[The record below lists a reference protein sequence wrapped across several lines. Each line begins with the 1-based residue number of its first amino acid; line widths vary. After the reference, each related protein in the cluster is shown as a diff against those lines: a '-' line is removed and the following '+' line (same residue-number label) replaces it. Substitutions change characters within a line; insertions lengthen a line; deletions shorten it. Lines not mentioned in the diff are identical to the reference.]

1 MKKLPLISLVSFFI
15 LIPTITLAKEEAG
28 YEYNLVEKK
37 GINNYYFFDEPST
50 KSNFDKRY
58 PKNETTTTN
67 YTLFKDFENEWI
79 KTKSEEITL
88 SNNCNDYKQKY
99 PSKECWSYAK
109 FYYIFNEIEKNGRT
123 IKASNY
129 ITKDDISQEESNI
142 EKQDIYNKELRDSW
156 ENTTIIYHGH
166 SGYKKNISGE
176 WYNSTK
182 NDNAEATAILKEKDI
197 PTDIKILSSDSEKY
211 VSLICSAI
219 KTENDVQLVGY
230 DNKPIENDE
239 IGKRPTIVRINREYK
254 TYDAENN
261 KYDGIE
267 IDWNNLKTSMP
278 NGSSTNYCDGKIY
291 KTKQLTEDT
300 NGVVHSAVLYK
311 MQEISTEKQCVE
323 IKKTSSAKCN
333 ESAKME
339 NLKCL
344 KTITKGKNRRDVK
357 LDQTATLTNILTP
370 TKIYQGGGIKLGFM
384 YYNTVKWNFSDE
396 EKYGDDDSGIR
407 DLLESKL
414 KKLDELE
421 NDIVV
426 DVSLKDENGDEIGK
440 IGNIQ
445 KSCTRDD
452 DDSEFNEGKTVT
464 TTCTFLL
471 PESIVD
477 LGTGKVTY
485 KNNSGQGINNEY
497 YTPITYTGYLYLE
510 ATISNIGVLKDVDK
524 WTDNWT
530 LTYGGENDDSCK
542 VNVTS
547 RLYKPNQKNEYAFI
561 YRPIDINN
569 PFPNRNAGV
578 NWYDWYSIPANKERL
593 KSSYSKKEYQVILD
607 NQSVSKIK
615 EDNKNNNYLDWRG
628 INKDTEKSE
637 FIDKYNRY
645 FSVRDQEGGNS

>member
-1 MKKLPLISLVSFFI
+1 MKKLPLITLLSFSI
-15 LIPTITLAKEEAG
+15 LIPTITLADNKDG
-28 YEYNLVEKK
+28 YEYNLVEKT

-50 KSNFDKRY
+50 KSNFKERY
-58 PKNETTTTN
+58 EKNETTTTN

-79 KTKSEEITL
+79 KTNSEEIML
-88 SNNCNDYKQKY
+88 SNNCEQEY
-99 PSKECWSYAK
+99 PNKECWSYAK
-109 FYYIFNEIEKNGRT
+109 FYYIYNQIEKNGRT

-129 ITKDDISQEESNI
+129 IKNDDISQEESNI

-166 SGYKKNISGE
+166 GGYKKNISGK
-176 WYNSTK
+176 WYNSAG
-182 NDNAEATAILKEKDI
+182 NNNAEATAILTEKNIPSDI
-197 PTDIKILSSDSEKY
+197 NILSSDSRRY

-219 KTENDVQLVGY
+219 KTKNEVLLV
-230 DNKPIENDE
+230 DDKNNPILNNEIE
-239 IGKRPTIVRINREYK
+239 IGKRSTIVRINREYK

-261 KYDGIE
+261 KYGGIE
-267 IDWNNLKTSMP
+267 IDWNNLKTYMP
-278 NGSSTNYCDGKIY
+278 NGSSTNYCDEKIY
-291 KTKQLTEDT
+291 KTKQLTEEE

-323 IKKTSSAKCN
+323 IKKKSSAKCN
-333 ESAKME
+333 ESTKME

-384 YYNTVKWNFSDE
+384 YYNTVKWNFSED
-396 EKYGDDDSGIR
+396 EKYGDDSEIR
-407 DLLESKL
+407 TLLASKL
-414 KKLDELE
+414 KSTEEIE
-421 NDIVV
+421 NDITVEV
-426 DVSLKDENGDEIGK
+426 YLKDENGKKYNID
-440 IGNIQ
+440 NIQ
-445 KSCTRDD
+445 KKCTRDD
-452 DDSEFNEGKTVT
+452 DNREFEKDKTVT

-471 PESIVD
+471 PKSIVD

-485 KNNSGQGINNEY
+485 KDSPGQGINNEY
-497 YTPITYTGYLYLE
+497 YTPITYTGKLSLE
-510 ATISNIGVLKDVDK
+510 ATISNIGVLKDVD
-524 WTDNWT
+524 NWT
-530 LTYGGENDDSCK
+530 NNWKLTYDGENDDSCK

-547 RLYKPNQKNEYAFI
+547 RLYKPNQSNKYAFI

-593 KSSYSKKEYQVILD
+593 KSSYSKQEYQVILD

-615 EDNKNNNYLDWRG
+615 EYNKKNNYLDWKG
-628 INKDTEKSE
+628 INEETGKSE
-637 FIDKYNRY
+637 FIERIL
-645 FSVRDQEGGNS
+645 EGGNP

>member
-15 LIPTITLAKEEAG
+15 LIPTITLADNKGG
-28 YEYNLVEKK
+28 YEYNVVEKA

-50 KSNFDKRY
+50 ESNLKEHSKKS
-58 PKNETTTTN
+58 TTN

-79 KTKSEEITL
+79 KAKSEEIML
-88 SNNCNDYKQKY
+88 SNNCNDYRQKN

-129 ITKDDISQEESNI
+129 IKKDDISQEESNI
-142 EKQDIYNKELRDSW
+142 EKEDIYNKELRDNW

-197 PTDIKILSSDSEKY
+197 PTDFKILSSDSKKY

-219 KTENDVQLVGY
+219 KTQNAVQLVGY
-230 DNKPIENDE
+230 DDKPIEEDK
-239 IGKRPTIVRINREYK
+239 IGERPTIVRIIREYK
-254 TYDAENN
+254 TYNAENN

-267 IDWNNLKTSMP
+267 IDWNTLKMSMP

-323 IKKTSSAKCN
+323 IKNTSSAKCN

-339 NLKCL
+339 NVKCL

-384 YYNTVKWNFSDE
+384 YYNTVKWNFSED
-396 EKYGDDDSGIR
+396 EKYGDDSEIR
-407 DLLESKL
+407 TLLASKL
-414 KKLDELE
+414 KSTEEIE
-421 NDIVV
+421 NDITVEV
-426 DVSLKDENGDEIGK
+426 YLKDENGKKYNID
-440 IGNIQ
+440 NIQ
-445 KSCTRDD
+445 KKCTRDD
-452 DDSEFNEGKTVT
+452 DNSKFEEDKTVT

-471 PESIVD
+471 PKSIVD

-485 KNNSGQGINNEY
+485 KNSPGQGINNEY
-497 YTPITYTGYLYLE
+497 YTPITYTGELSLE
-510 ATISNIGVLKDVDK
+510 ATISNIGVLKDVD
-524 WTDNWT
+524 NWT
-530 LTYGGENDDSCK
+530 NNWKLTYDGENDDSCK

-561 YRPIDINN
+561 YRPIDLNN

-593 KSSYSKKEYQVILD
+593 KSSYSKKEYQVELD

-615 EDNKNNNYLDWRG
+615 EYNKNNNYLDWTG
-628 INKDTEKSE
+628 INKETGESE
-637 FIDKYNRY
+637 FINKYNIDRI
-645 FSVRDQEGGNS
+645 QEGGNP

>member
-15 LIPTITLAKEEAG
+15 LIPTITLADNKGG
-28 YEYNLVEKK
+28 YEYNVVEKA

-50 KSNFDKRY
+50 ESNLKEHSKKS
-58 PKNETTTTN
+58 TTN

-79 KTKSEEITL
+79 KTKSEEIML
-88 SNNCNDYKQKY
+88 SNNCNDYKQKN

-129 ITKDDISQEESNI
+129 IKKDDISQEESNI
-142 EKQDIYNKELRDSW
+142 EKEDIYNKELRDNW
-156 ENTTIIYHGH
+156 ESTTIIYHGH

-176 WYNSTK
+176 WYNSTR

-197 PTDIKILSSDSEKY
+197 PTDFKILSSDSKKY

-219 KTENDVQLVGY
+219 KTQNAVQLVGY
-230 DNKPIENDE
+230 DDKPIEEDK
-239 IGKRPTIVRINREYK
+239 IGERPTIVRIIREYK
-254 TYDAENN
+254 TYNAENN

-267 IDWNNLKTSMP
+267 IDWNTLKMSMP

-323 IKKTSSAKCN
+323 IKNTSSAKCN

-339 NLKCL
+339 NVKCL

-384 YYNTVKWNFSDE
+384 YYNTVKWNFSED
-396 EKYGDDDSGIR
+396 EKYGDDSEIR
-407 DLLESKL
+407 TLLASKL
-414 KKLDELE
+414 KSTEEIE
-421 NDIVV
+421 NDITVEV
-426 DVSLKDENGDEIGK
+426 YLKDENGKKYNID
-440 IGNIQ
+440 NIQ
-445 KSCTRDD
+445 KKCTRDD
-452 DDSEFNEGKTVT
+452 DNSEFEKDKTVT

-471 PESIVD
+471 PESIVE
-477 LGTGKVTY
+477 LGTGKVNY
-485 KNNSGQGINNEY
+485 NNRSGQGINNEY
-497 YTPITYTGYLYLE
+497 YTPITYTGYLSLE
-510 ATISNIGVLKDVDK
+510 ATISNIGVLKDVD
-524 WTDNWT
+524 NWT
-530 LTYGGENDDSCK
+530 NNWKLTYDGENDDSCK

-547 RLYKPNQKNEYAFI
+547 RLYKPDQSNKYAFI
-561 YRPIDINN
+561 YRPIDLNN

-578 NWYDWYSIPANKERL
+578 NWYSWYEEPANKNRL
-593 KSSYSKKEYQVILD
+593 ESSYDEVEYQMKLD
-607 NQSVSKIK
+607 NQKVNDIK
-615 EDNKNNNYLDWRG
+615 RYNNLHSYLDWYG
-628 INKDTEKSE
+628 ISDSGKSN
-637 FIDKYNRY
+637 F
-645 FSVRDQEGGNS
+645 VRDYGGDTP

>member
-1 MKKLPLISLVSFFI
+1 MKKLPLITLLSFSI
-15 LIPTITLAKEEAG
+15 LIPTITLAKEKNG

-50 KSNFDKRY
+50 ESDLKEHSQKS
-58 PKNETTTTN
+58 TTN

-79 KTKSEEITL
+79 KTKSEEIML

-142 EKQDIYNKELRDSW
+142 EKEDIYNKELRDSW

-176 WYNSTK
+176 WYSSTI
-182 NDNAEATAILKEKDI
+182 NDNDEATAILKEKDI
-197 PTDIKILSSDSEKY
+197 PTDFKILSSDSKKY

-219 KTENDVQLVGY
+219 KTQNTVQLVDY
-230 DNKPIENDE
+230 DDKPIEDDK
-239 IGKRPTIVRINREYK
+239 IGERPTIVRIKREYK
-254 TYDAENN
+254 TYENN
-261 KYDGIE
+261 KYYDGTE
-267 IDWNNLKTSMP
+267 IDWNNFKT
-278 NGSSTNYCDGKIY
+278 NGPKVSSTNYCDGKIY

-339 NLKCL
+339 NVKCL

-384 YYNTVKWNFSDE
+384 YYNTVKWNFSED
-396 EKYGDDDSGIR
+396 EKYGDDSEIR
-407 DLLESKL
+407 TLLASKL
-414 KKLDELE
+414 KSTEEIE
-421 NDIVV
+421 NDITVEV
-426 DVSLKDENGDEIGK
+426 YLKDENGKKYNID
-440 IGNIQ
+440 NIQ
-445 KSCTRDD
+445 KKCTRDD
-452 DDSEFNEGKTVT
+452 DNSEFEEDKTVT

-471 PESIVD
+471 PKSIVD

-485 KNNSGQGINNEY
+485 KNDPGQGINNEY
-497 YTPITYTGYLYLE
+497 YTPITYNGELSLY
-510 ATISNIGVLKDVDK
+510 AKISKIGVLKEKDVDG

-530 LTYGGENDDSCK
+530 LTYDGENDDSCK

-547 RLYKPNQKNEYAFI
+547 RLYKPNQSNKYAFI

-593 KSSYSKKEYQVILD
+593 KSSYSKQEYQMKLD
-607 NQSVSKIK
+607 NQKVNDIK
-615 EDNKNNNYLDWRG
+615 RYNNLHSYLDWYG
-628 INKDTEKSE
+628 ISDSGKSN
-637 FIDKYNRY
+637 F
-645 FSVRDQEGGNS
+645 VRDYGGDTP

>member
-15 LIPTITLAKEEAG
+15 LIPTITLAKSKNG

-50 KSNFDKRY
+50 KSNFDERY
-58 PKNETTTTN
+58 QKNETTTTN

-79 KTKSEEITL
+79 KTNSQEIML
-88 SNNCNDYKQKY
+88 SNNCEQEY
-99 PSKECWSYAK
+99 PGQECWSYAK
-109 FYYIFNEIEKNGRT
+109 FYYIFNEIEKKGRT

-129 ITKDDISQEESNI
+129 ITPDDISQKESNI
-142 EKQDIYNKELRDSW
+142 EKNDIYNKELRDDW
-156 ENTTIIYHGH
+156 EKTTIIYHGH
-166 SGYKKNISGE
+166 SGYKKDISGE

-182 NDNAEATAILKEKDI
+182 NDNDEATAILKEKDI
-197 PTDIKILSSDSEKY
+197 PTDFNILSSDSKKY

-219 KTENDVQLVGY
+219 KTENDVKLVGY
-230 DNKPIENDE
+230 DDKPIKDDK
-239 IGKRPTIVRINREYK
+239 IGERPTIVRIIRKYK
-254 TYDAENN
+254 TYNAENN

-267 IDWNNLKTSMP
+267 IDWNNLKTNMP

-291 KTKQLTEDT
+291 KTKQLTNDT

-384 YYNTVKWNFSDE
+384 YYNTVKWEFSDDE
-396 EKYGDDDSGIR
+396 QYGNDDSEIR
-407 DLLESKL
+407 VLLESKL
-414 KKLDELE
+414 KRLDELK

-426 DVSLKDENGDEIGK
+426 EVSLKDENGDEISK

-452 DDSEFNEGKTVT
+452 DDSEFTKGKTVT

-471 PESIVD
+471 PMSIVD

-485 KNNSGQGINNEY
+485 KNKPGQGINNEY
-497 YTPITYTGYLYLE
+497 YTPITYTGDLYLE
-510 ATISNIGVLKDVDK
+510 ATIKNVSVLKDVDK

-547 RLYKPNQKNEYAFI
+547 RLYKPNQSNKYAFI

-593 KSSYSKKEYQVILD
+593 KSSYSKQEYQVILD

-615 EDNKNNNYLDWRG
+615 EYNKNNNYLDWKG
-628 INKDTEKSE
+628 INEETGKSE
-637 FIDKYNRY
+637 FIERIL
-645 FSVRDQEGGNS
+645 EGGNP

>member
-15 LIPTITLAKEEAG
+15 LIPTITLAEEKDG

-50 KSNFDKRY
+50 KSDFDKRY
-58 PKNETTTTN
+58 QKNETTTTN

-123 IKASNY
+123 IKASN
-129 ITKDDISQEESNI
+129 I

-156 ENTTIIYHGH
+156 ENTTIIYHSH

-230 DNKPIENDE
+230 DDIPIENDE
-239 IGKRPTIVRINREYK
+239 IRKRPTIVRINREYK
-254 TYDAENN
+254 TYDAKNN

-267 IDWNNLKTSMP
+267 IDWNNFKKSMP
-278 NGSSTNYCDGKIY
+278 NDSSTNYCDGKIY

-311 MQEISTEKQCVE
+311 MQEISTEKQCKE

-339 NLKCL
+339 NVKCL

-384 YYNTVKWNFSDE
+384 YYNTVKWEFSNE
-396 EKYGDDDSGIR
+396 GKYGDDSEIR
-407 DLLESKL
+407 DSLKSKL
-414 KKLDELE
+414 KSTDKIE

-426 DVSLKDENGDEIGK
+426 EVSLKDKNGNPLYK
-440 IGNIQ
+440 IKNIQ
-445 KSCTRDD
+445 KKCEQKGDITKG
-452 DDSEFNEGKTVT
+452 ETVT

-471 PESIVD
+471 PESIVE
-477 LGTGKVTY
+477 LGTGKVKY
-485 KNNSGQGINNEY
+485 NNSPGQGINNEY
-497 YTPITYTGYLYLE
+497 YTPITYTGELSLE
-510 ATISNIGVLKDVDK
+510 ATISNIGVLDEVEVDH

-530 LTYGGENDDSCK
+530 LKYDGENDDSCK

-561 YRPIDINN
+561 YRPIDLNN
-569 PFPNRNAGV
+569 PFPNRNAGI
-578 NWYDWYSIPANKERL
+578 NWYDWYSIPANKDRL
-593 KSSYSKKEYQVILD
+593 KSSYSKKEYQVELD

-615 EDNKNNNYLDWRG
+615 EYNKNNNYLNWTG
-628 INKDTEKSE
+628 INEETGKSK
-637 FIDKYNRY
+637 FIDEYNI
-645 FSVRDQEGGNS
+645 VRIQEGGNQ